1 MLSVLPTMQTA
12 LSSVQGFF
20 SSVPAVLW
28 YLIILL
34 AVVLVWFLALK
45 RPVYEAVL
53 VAFLVLV
60 TVSGTWDQ
68 FPDFVKEALS
78 EKTLYAMTAF
88 VAMSVILTKTKVMDG
103 VIAIILALLGR
114 IPGGTGYV
122 SVMASSFMGAMS
134 GSGPGN
140 IMATGS
146 MTIPAMIKSG
156 FSPELAAN
164 IVSNSSYMGNMIP
177 PSNNILVSHKEY
189 VSLLAA
195 GALIAPNVN
204 VTQFWMVMW
213 VISAWFILHRLLM
226 VFVFCKVYKIK
237 AMPKEQLPSLRKSLK
252 EHWQGLLLPVIIM
265 APFVLDYVCNNLYNL
280 FEPRIGAEGAKNFA
294 AAALLFIPGVA
305 TIFGFFITKDKSQL
319 KPKAIADE
327 FGSAIKTIA
336 PTVGVCLFG
345 YMIGALFDSLNF
357 QKEMTAIIAKIHIH
371 KLFMVILI
379 CIFTTIMGM
388 IIPGSAIIKMFG
400 GVCITALA
408 GVGVD
413 PLLAAAMLPVICGV
427 MCGITPPLGL
437 GLYAGM
443 SIAGSD
449 FDKTVKNNWWWVIG
463 QFAMQ
468 VVILMGL
475 LPVMELANLLIK

>member
-1 MLSVLPTMQTA
+1 MLAV

-28 YLIILL
+28 YLITLL
-34 AVVLVWFLALK
+34 VVVLVWFLALK

-60 TVSGTWDQ
+60 TISGTWSQ
-68 FPDFVKEALS
+68 FPLFVKEALS
-78 EKTLYAMTAF
+78 EKTLFSMTAF

-122 SVMASSFMGAMS
+122 SVLASSFMGAMS

-146 MTIPAMIKSG
+146 MTIPAMKKSG
-156 FSPELAAN
+156 FPPELAAN

-177 PSNNILVSHKEY
+177 PSNNILVSHTEY
-189 VSLLAA
+189 IGLIAA
-195 GALIAPNVN
+195 GTFAAAGFTTEIG
-204 VTQFWMVMW
+204 VTEFWMVMW
-213 VISAWFILHRLLM
+213 GISIWFILHRLLM
-226 VFVFCKVYKIK
+226 VFIFCKVYKIK
-237 AMPKEQLPSLRKSLK
+237 ALPKEQLPSLRQSLK

-265 APFVLDYVCNNLYNL
+265 APFVLDFL
-280 FEPRIGAEGAKNFA
+280 FKDTFFTQRLGAAGAKSFA
-294 AAALLFIPGVA
+294 TAALLFIPGVA
-305 TIFGFFITKDKSQL
+305 TIYGFFITKDKSLL
-319 KPKAIADE
+319 KPKVIIDE
-327 FGSAIKTIA
+327 FGAAIKTIA

-345 YMIGALFDSLNF
+345 YMIGALFDTMDF
-357 QKEMTAIIAKIHIH
+357 QNQMKAIIEAIHIP
-371 KLFMVILI
+371 KLLMVILI

-400 GVCITALA
+400 GVCITALYS
-408 GVGVD
+408 VGVN

-449 FDKTVKNNWWWVIG
+449 FDKTVANNWWWVVT
-463 QFAMQ
+463 QFVMQ

-475 LPVMELANLLIK
+475 LPIFGL

>member
-1 MLSVLPTMQTA
+1 MLAVLSAT
-12 LSSVQGFF
+12 GFF
-20 SSVPAVLW
+20 SAVPAVLW

-34 AVVLVWFLALK
+34 AVVLLWFLALK

-60 TVSGTWDQ
+60 AVSGTWSQIPQ
-68 FPDFVKEALS
+68 FLDKALS
-78 EKTLYAMTAF
+78 EKTLFSMTAF

-122 SVMASSFMGAMS
+122 SVLASSFMGAMS

-156 FSPELAAN
+156 FPKELAAN

-177 PSNNILVSHKEY
+177 PSNNILVSHTEY
-189 VSLLAA
+189 IGLIAA
-195 GALIAPNVN
+195 GAFAAAGITAEIG
-204 VTQFWMVMW
+204 VTEFWLVMW
-213 VISAWFILHRLLM
+213 GISIWFVLHRLLM
-226 VFVFCKVYKIK
+226 VFIFCKVYKIK
-237 AMPKEQLPSLRKSLK
+237 AMPKEQLPDLKTSLK

-265 APFVLDYVCNNLYNL
+265 APFVLDFL
-280 FEPRIGAEGAKNFA
+280 FKDTFFTARLGAAGAKNFA
-294 AAALLFIPGVA
+294 TCALLFIPGVA
-305 TIFGFFITKDKSQL
+305 TIYGFFITKDKSLL
-319 KPKAIADE
+319 KPKVIIDE
-327 FGSAIKTIA
+327 FGAAIKTIA

-345 YMIGALFDSLNF
+345 YMIGALFDTMDF
-357 QKEMTAIIAKIHIH
+357 QAQMQAIIASLHIN
-371 KLFMVILI
+371 KLLMVILI
-379 CIFTTIMGM
+379 CLFTTIMGM

-400 GVCITALA
+400 GVCITALYS
-408 GVGVD
+408 VSVN

-449 FDKTVKNNWWWVIG
+449 FDKTVANNWWWVG
-463 QFAMQ
+463 TQFVMQ
-468 VVILMGL
+468 VIILMGL
-475 LPVMELANLLIK
+475 LPIFGL

>member
-1 MLSVLPTMQTA
+1 MLVVLSSMQTA

-20 SSVPAVLW
+20 SSVPVVLW

-60 TVSGTWDQ
+60 TVSGTWGQ
-68 FPDFVKEALS
+68 FPAFVKEALS
-78 EKTLYAMTAF
+78 EKTLYSMTAF

-122 SVMASSFMGAMS
+122 SVLASSFMGAMS

-146 MTIPAMIKSG
+146 MTIPAMKKSG

-177 PSNNILVSHKEY
+177 PSNNILVSHTEY
-189 VSLLAA
+189 IGLIGA
-195 GALIAPNVN
+195 GALVAPNIG
-204 VTQFWMVMW
+204 VTEFWMVMW
-213 VISAWFILHRLLM
+213 GISAWFILHRLLM
-226 VFVFCKVYKIK
+226 VFAFCKFYKIK
-237 AMPKEQLPSLRKSLK
+237 AMPKDQLPSLRKSLK

-265 APFVLDYVCNNLYNL
+265 APFVLDYIFKDTFFTQRL
-280 FEPRIGAEGAKNFA
+280 GKAGAKNFA
-294 AAALLFIPGVA
+294 TAALLFIAGVA
-305 TIFGFFITKDKSQL
+305 TIYGCCITKDKKL
-319 KPKAIADE
+319 IKPKAMADV
-327 FGSAIKTIA
+327 FGDAIKTIA

-345 YMIGALFDSLNF
+345 YMIGALFDTLDF
-357 QKEMTAIIAKIHIH
+357 QDQMKTIIEGLHMPKF
-371 KLFMVILI
+371 FMVILI

-400 GVCITALA
+400 GVCITALYS
-408 GVGVD
+408 VGVD

-449 FDKTVKNNWWWVIG
+449 FDKTVKNNWWWVAG
-463 QFAMQ
+463 QFIMQ

-475 LPVMELANLLIK
+475 LPIFGL

>member
-1 MLSVLPTMQTA
+1 MLAV
-12 LSSVQGFF
+12 LSSVQGAL

-28 YLIILL
+28 YLITLL
-34 AVVLVWFLALK
+34 VVVLVWFLALK

-68 FPDFVKEALS
+68 FPLFVKEALS
-78 EKTLYAMTAF
+78 EKTLYSMTAF

-122 SVMASSFMGAMS
+122 SVLASSFMGAMS

-146 MTIPAMIKSG
+146 MTIPAMKKSG
-156 FSPELAAN
+156 FPPELAAN

-177 PSNNILVSHKEY
+177 PSNNILVSHTEY
-189 VSLLAA
+189 IGLIAA
-195 GALIAPNVN
+195 GALIAPEVG
-204 VTQFWMVMW
+204 VTEFWLVMW
-213 VISAWFILHRLLM
+213 GISIWFILHRLLM
-226 VFVFCKVYKIK
+226 VFTFCKVYKIK
-237 AMPKEQLPSLRKSLK
+237 ALPKEQLPGLRASLK

-265 APFVLDYVCNNLYNL
+265 FPFIMDYL
-280 FEPRIGAEGAKNFA
+280 FKDNFLTARLGAAGAGKFA
-294 AAALLFIPGVA
+294 TAALLFIAGVA
-305 TIFGFFITKDKSQL
+305 TIYGCFITKDKSL
-319 KPKAIADE
+319 IKPKVIADT
-327 FGSAIKTIA
+327 FASAIKTIA

-345 YMIGALFDSLNF
+345 YMIGALFDTLDF
-357 QKEMTAIIAKIHIH
+357 QDQMKAIIESIHIP
-371 KLFMVILI
+371 KFFMVIMI
-379 CIFTTIMGM
+379 CVFTTIMGM

-408 GVGVD
+408 TVGVE

-463 QFAMQ
+463 QFVMQ
-468 VVILMGL
+468 VLILMGL
-475 LPVMELANLLIK
+475 LPILGL

>member
-1 MLSVLPTMQTA
+1 MLTA
-12 LSSVQGFF
+12 LNVMHASGLF
-20 SSVPAVLW
+20 SNLPIPEVLV

-34 AVVLVWFLALK
+34 AVVLIWFLALK

-53 VAFLVLV
+53 VAFVTLVAC
-60 TVSGTWDQ
+60 SGTWGQ
-68 FPDFVKEALS
+68 LWEFIETAIS
-78 EKTLYAMTAF
+78 EKTLFSMTAF

-122 SVMASSFMGAMS
+122 SVLASSFMGAMS

-146 MTIPAMIKSG
+146 MTIPAMKKSG
-156 FSPELAAN
+156 FPAELAAN

-177 PSNNILVSHKEY
+177 PSNNILVSY
-189 VSLLAA
+189 DTYMLLLGASAFATAA
-195 GALIAPNVN
+195 APNIG
-204 VTQFWMVMW
+204 VTEFWLVMW
-213 VISAWFILHRLLM
+213 GISIWFVLHRLLM
-226 VFVFCKVYKIK
+226 VFIFCKVYKIK
-237 AMPKEQLPSLRKSLK
+237 AMPKEELPDLKTSLK

-265 APFVLDYVCNNLYNL
+265 APFVLDFL
-280 FEPRIGAEGAKNFA
+280 FKDNFFTARLGAAGAKNFA
-294 AAALLFIPGVA
+294 NAALLFIPGVA
-305 TIFGFFITKDKSQL
+305 TIYGFFITKDKSLL
-319 KPKAIADE
+319 KPKVIIDE
-327 FGSAIKTIA
+327 FGGAIKTIA

-345 YMIGALFDSLNF
+345 YMIGALFSSMNF
-357 QKEMTAIIAKIHIH
+357 DKEMTALITSLHIN
-371 KLFMVILI
+371 KLLMVILI

-400 GVCITALA
+400 GVCITALYS
-408 GVGVD
+408 VGVN

-449 FDKTVKNNWWWVIG
+449 FDKTVANNWWWVIT
-463 QFAMQ
+463 QFLMQ

-475 LPVMELANLLIK
+475 LPIFGL

>member
-1 MLSVLPTMQTA
+1 MLEF
-12 LSSVQGFF
+12 LSSV
-20 SSVPAVLW
+20 PTVLW
-28 YLIILL
+28 YLLTLL
-34 AVVLVWFLALK
+34 AVVLIWFLALK

-60 TVSGTWDQ
+60 AVSGTWSQIPQ
-68 FPDFVKEALS
+68 FVEDALS
-78 EKTLYAMTAF
+78 EKTLFSMTAF

-146 MTIPAMIKSG
+146 MTIPAMKKSG
-156 FSPELAAN
+156 FPPELAAN

-177 PSNNILVSHKEY
+177 PSNNILVAHNEY
-189 VSLLAA
+189 ISLIAV
-195 GALIAPNVN
+195 GALFAPEIG
-204 VTQFWMVMW
+204 VTEFWLVMW
-213 VISAWFILHRLLM
+213 GISLWFILHRLLM
-226 VFVFCKVYKIK
+226 VFIFCKVYKIK
-237 AMPKEQLPSLRKSLK
+237 ALPKEQLPSLRKSLR

-265 APFVLDYVCNNLYNL
+265 LPFILDYL
-280 FEPRIGAEGAKNFA
+280 FKDNFFTARLGAAGAKNFA
-294 AAALLFIPGVA
+294 TAALLFIPGVA
-305 TIFGFFITKDKSQL
+305 TIYGFFITKDKSL
-319 KPKAIADE
+319 IKPKVVIGE
-327 FGSAIKTIA
+327 FASAIKTIA

-345 YMIGALFDSLNF
+345 YMIGALFDTLDF
-357 QKEMTAIIAKIHIH
+357 QDQMKAIIEAIHIP
-371 KLFMVILI
+371 KLFMVLLI
-379 CIFTTIMGM
+379 CVFTTIMGM

-400 GVCITALA
+400 GVCITALVST
-408 GVGVD
+408 GVNG
-413 PLLAAAMLPVICGV
+413 LLAAAMLPVICGV

-449 FDKTVKNNWWWVIG
+449 FDKTVANNWWWVAT
-463 QFAMQ
+463 QFIMQ

-475 LPVMELANLLIK
+475 LPIFGL